1 MELEKIKCKAA
12 HHPTVLTVNNNCISG
27 CGFKHAGRLRDHSL
41 AHFYCLSCKIIS
53 QLNSDLHYI
62 WQPGLGLGYGLG
74 LGLGFCQICGKN
86 EGVHDLHH
94 CHVWDCKDPSA
105 DSLCCILF
113 SSFFSSITTVDVN
126 KHNFL
131 YQLGGQRTGRAQTV
145 KKKEQLLRGSSAPF
159 YAPLKPRELKL
170 NSIIGIV

>member
-12 HHPTVLTVNNNCISG
+12 HHPTVLTTVFQAVVSNML
-27 CGFKHAGRLRDHSL
+27 AGLEISL

-170 NSIIGIV
+170 NSINGIV